1 MAAPM
6 NPDQLKEK
14 AAKLRQKL
22 AAKGDSMDP
31 AAKRTL
37 AKKVRRVQRRRRV
50 LVARAARLAGKKAA
64 KTEA

>member
-6 NPDQLKEK
+6 NADQLKEK

-22 AAKGDSMDP
+22 AAKGATMDP

-37 AKKVRRVQRRRRV
+37 AKKVRRAQRRRRV
-50 LVARAARLAGKKAA
+50 LVARAAKLAAKKADKPA
-64 KTEA
+64 A